1 MGEGMNDKMGKVTT
15 FLPSSVSIFALLFL
29 LALPCRAQHQP
40 TAHPDVFSAPP
51 DSLADDRFQVYDGES
66 GEAAQLGH
74 IVDAMKAAEVV
85 FIGEKHDDAVAHALQ
100 YMLFR
105 RAYRQYGDT
114 RTVALSMEMFAR
126 DVQSVLDE
134 YLAGLITE
142 RHFLAASRPWSNYRR
157 GYRPLLEYARR
168 HDLPVI
174 AANAPRRYVNLVA
187 RAGRSAL
194 QEVAPP
200 ARAWL
205 PPLPYPGASPGYRAR
220 WKDRMQE
227 AMRGQGVA
235 SEEAPQDSTTHQT
248 GHGGHA
254 SGSLLDAQILWDAT
268 MAYSITELLMRRP
281 EALVLHITGA
291 FHMEQGQGTPEQ
303 LNVYRPGTR
312 TLTVLIR
319 PVKDVT
325 AFEASL
331 RGLADFV
338 VLTEEKEGSAA
349 SSH

>member
-1 MGEGMNDKMGKVTT
+1 MDEKMSESVTSLHS
-15 FLPSSVSIFALLFL
+15 FFPYCALFL
-29 LALPCRAQHQP
+29 LFALPCRAQHQP
-40 TAHPDVFSAPP
+40 AAHPDASAAAPP
-51 DSLADDRFQVYDGES
+51 DSLAEDRFQVYDGES
-66 GEAAQLGH
+66 GEAAQLSD
-74 IVDAMKAAEVV
+74 VVEAMKAVEVV
-85 FIGEKHDDAVAHALQ
+85 FVGERHDDAVAHALQ
-100 YMLFR
+100 YMLLKG
-105 RAYRQYGDT
+105 AYRQYGDA
-114 RTVALSMEMFAR
+114 RTIALSLEMFAR

-194 QEVAPP
+194 RDVAPP

-205 PPLPYPGASPGYRAR
+205 PPLPYPDASPAYRAR
-220 WKDRMQE
+220 WMKRMQE
-227 AMRGQGVA
+227 AMGEGHAA
-235 SEEAPQDSTTHQT
+235 SEEAPQDTAAHPA

-254 SGSLLDAQILWDAT
+254 SGSLLDAQVLWDAT
-268 MAYSITELLMRRP
+268 MAYSITEFLMRRP

-303 LNVYRPGTR
+303 LDVYRPGTR
-312 TLTVLIR
+312 TLTVLMR
-319 PVKDVT
+319 PVEDAA
-325 AFEASL
+325 AFSASL
-331 RGLADFV
+331 RGLSDFV
-338 VLTEEKEGSAA
+338 ILTEEKEGAAA
-349 SSH
+349 SKSP